1 MRLLVRALTF
11 GFPYLVVLVAA
22 AGIVYPGPAVALYTA
37 VPFLIALMMAA
48 IGTTL
53 ELRAILHEW
62 KRWPWIVLILLGQA
76 IVLPLAGLLIGLP
89 LLGPSDRAGL
99 ILAAAAPAEASAC
112 VLILLSGGSE
122 ALGLALLVGSALASA
137 AILPQTLRIAGLP
150 SVTVAPAG
158 IFLWLLA
165 IVIGPLLL
173 GIFLR
178 ARYLRGR
185 QPGHGASA
193 IAAGAL
199 LCLIYAVAG
208 LRPAVGEPVQWLGVG
223 LACLA
228 LNLIG
233 YAAGWYGMG
242 LLDARRED
250 RLAVLFTTGMREF
263 GVAIGLA
270 LQFFGPEPAI
280 TAALYGLTT
289 LLSSGIALLW
299 IRWQAPESP
308 LAPSENSTS
317 Q

>member
-11 GFPYLVVLVAA
+11 GFPYLVVLTTT
-22 AGIVYPGPAVALYTA
+22 AGIVYPGPAVALYAA
-37 VPFLIALMMAA
+37 VPVLIALMMAA

-62 KRWPWIVLILLGQA
+62 RRWPWIVLILVGQA
-76 IVLPLAGLLIGLP
+76 VVLPLAGLLIGLL
-89 LLGPSDRAGL
+89 LLGPSDRVGL
-99 ILAAAAPAEASAC
+99 VLAAAAPAEASAC
-112 VLILLSGGSE
+112 VLLLLAGGSE
-122 ALGLALLVGSALASA
+122 TLGLALLFGSALSSA
-137 AILPQTLRIAGLP
+137 VVLPQTLRLAGLP
-150 SVTVAPAG
+150 SITVAPAG
-158 IFLWLLA
+158 IVLWL
-165 IVIGPLLL
+165 IVIIVGPLVLGVFVRSRLL
-173 GIFLR
+173 R
-178 ARYLRGR
+178 EREPRDA
-185 QPGHGASA
+185 ASA
-193 IAAGAL
+193 VAGGAL
-199 LCLIYAVAG
+199 LCLIFAVAG
-208 LRPAVGEPVQWLGVG
+208 LRPAVGEPIEWLGVG

-270 LQFFGPEPAI
+270 LQFFGPGPAI

-299 IRWQAPESP
+299 IRWRAPEAT
-308 LAPSENSTS
+308 APADSNP
-317 Q
+317 